1 MKATKLMAIVMIGAF
16 ALSLAGCAGG
26 GAKGG
31 KGKKGAEAKEA
42 PTKIEE
48 LQKLEGNM
56 LVIESTIRAP
66 LPDDVDP
73 NGYIVVTY
81 DGKVYDSDPY
91 NGDEFEMRDEDY
103 MKIYEF
109 CVEAAKTDKFAG
121 YSEDVCDGMTYKF
134 TYYDEDGGEH
144 VLYDGY
150 CYDNDELNSVFDA
163 LAMYSLD

>member
-16 ALSLAGCAGG
+16 ALSLAGCADG

-66 LPDDVDP
+66 LPDDYDP

-121 YSEDVCDGMTYKF
+121 YSEDVCDGVTYKF
-134 TYYDEDGGEH
+134 TYYDTDGEEF
-144 VLYDGY
+144 VVYDGY
-150 CYDNDELNSVFDA
+150 CYDNADLQDIVVLVEGYA
-163 LAMYSLD
+163 YE